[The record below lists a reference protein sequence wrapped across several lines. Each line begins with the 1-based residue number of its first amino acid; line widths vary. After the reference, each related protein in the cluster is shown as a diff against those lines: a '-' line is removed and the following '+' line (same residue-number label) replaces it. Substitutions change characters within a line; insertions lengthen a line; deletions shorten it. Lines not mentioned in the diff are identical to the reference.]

1 MKMVS
6 TALERL
12 RRHRLTVSEYLRMG
26 EVRILAPDAR
36 VELIEG
42 EIFDMAPIGSLHAG
56 TVTRLGRMLERAVGD
71 TALVYI
77 QNPVALSNYSAPQP
91 DLALLR
97 PREDFYTASHPGPTD
112 VLLMIEVADTTLR
125 DDREVKA
132 PLYAA
137 HGVPEYWIVDLEG
150 KGVHVFREPLSGQY
164 RQTFTAAGS
173 EALVPAELP
182 HVRIKASLAG
192 GWPSRRPVTI

>member
-6 TALERL
+6 AALERL

-26 EVRILAPDAR
+26 EARILAPDAR

-56 TVTRLGRMLERAVGD
+56 TVMRLGRMLERAVGD

-77 QNPVALSNYSAPQP
+77 QNSVALSNYSAPQP

-97 PREDFYTASHPGPTD
+97 PREDFYTASHPGPAD
-112 VLLMIEVADTTLR
+112 VLLVIEVADTTLR

-137 HGVPEYWIVDLEG
+137 HGVPEYWIVDLED
-150 KGVHVFREPLSGQY
+150 KGVHVFREPQSGHY
-164 RQTFTAAGS
+164 RQIFTVAGS
-173 EALVPAELP
+173 EALVPVGLP
-182 HVRIKASLAG
+182 HVRIDVSK
-192 GWPSRRPVTI
+192 VF

>member
-26 EVRILAPDAR
+26 EARILAPDAR

-97 PREDFYTASHPGPTD
+97 PREDFYTASHPGPAD

-150 KGVHVFREPLSGQY
+150 KGVHVFREPQSGQY
-164 RQTFTAAGS
+164 RQTVTTAGS
-173 EALVPAELP
+173 EALVPVGLP
-182 HVRIKASLAG
+182 HVRIDVSK
-192 GWPSRRPVTI
+192 VF

>member
-26 EVRILAPDAR
+26 EARILAPDAR

-97 PREDFYTASHPGPTD
+97 PREDFYTASHPRPAD

-150 KGVHVFREPLSGQY
+150 KGVHVFREPQSGQY
-164 RQTFTAAGS
+164 RQTFTAVGS
-173 EALVPAELP
+173 EALVPVGLP
-182 HVRIKASLAG
+182 HVRIDVSK
-192 GWPSRRPVTI
+192 VF

>member
-97 PREDFYTASHPGPTD
+97 PREDFYTASHPGPAD
-112 VLLMIEVADTTLR
+112 VLLVIEVADTTLR

-137 HGVPEYWIVDLEG
+137 HGVPEYWIIDLEG
-150 KGVHVFREPLSGQY
+150 KEVHVFREPLSGQY

-173 EALVPAELP
+173 EALVPVGLP
-182 HVRIKASLAG
+182 HVRIDVSK
-192 GWPSRRPVTI
+192 VF

>member
-1 MKMVS
+1 MNMVS

-26 EVRILAPDAR
+26 EARILAPDAR

-56 TVTRLGRMLERAVGD
+56 TVTRLGRILERAVGD

-97 PREDFYTASHPGPTD
+97 PREDFYTASHPGPAD
-112 VLLMIEVADTTLR
+112 VLLVIEVADTTLR

-150 KGVHVFREPLSGQY
+150 KGVHVFREPQSGQY
-164 RQTFTAAGS
+164 RQAFTAAGS
-173 EALVPAELP
+173 EALVLVGLP
-182 HVRIKASLAG
+182 HVRIDVSK
-192 GWPSRRPVTI
+192 VF

>member
-1 MKMVS
+1 MVS

-56 TVTRLGRMLERAVGD
+56 TVTRLGRMLERAVGA
-71 TALVYI
+71 ALVYI

-97 PREDFYTASHPGPTD
+97 PREDFYTASHPGPAD
-112 VLLMIEVADTTLR
+112 VLLMIEVADTTLHY
-125 DDREVKA
+125 DREVKA

-137 HGVPEYWIVDLEG
+137 HGVPEYWIIDLEG

-164 RQTFTAAGS
+164 RQTFIAAGS
-173 EALVPAELP
+173 GALVPVGLP
-182 HVRIKASLAG
+182 HVRIDVSK
-192 GWPSRRPVTI
+192 VF

>member
-1 MKMVS
+1 MVS

-12 RRHRLTVSEYLRMG
+12 RRHRLMVSEYLRMG
-26 EVRILAPDAR
+26 EARILAPDAR

-56 TVTRLGRMLERAVGD
+56 TVTRLGRMLERGVGD
-71 TALVYI
+71 AALVYI
-77 QNPVALSNYSAPQP
+77 QNPVVLGNYSAPQP

-97 PREDFYTASHPGPTD
+97 PREDFYTASHPGPAD
-112 VLLMIEVADTTLR
+112 VLLVIEVADTTLH

-150 KGVHVFREPLSGQY
+150 KGVHVFREPQSGRY
-164 RQTFTAAGS
+164 RQTFTAAGA
-173 EALVPAELP
+173 EALVPVGLP
-182 HVRIKASLAG
+182 DIRIDVSK
-192 GWPSRRPVTI
+192 VF

>member
-1 MKMVS
+1 MIN

-12 RRHRLTVSEYLRMG
+12 RRHRLMVSEYLRMG
-26 EVRILAPDAR
+26 EAGILAPDAR

-77 QNPVALSNYSAPQP
+77 QNPVVLSNYSAPQP

-97 PREDFYTASHPGPTD
+97 PREDFYTTSHPGPLD
-112 VLLMIEVADTTLR
+112 VLLLIEVADTTLH

-132 PLYAA
+132 SLYAT

-150 KGVHVFREPLSGQY
+150 KGVHVFREPQSGRY
-164 RQTFTAAGS
+164 RQTFTATGP
-173 EALVPAELP
+173 EVLVPVRLP
-182 HVRIKASLAG
+182 DVRIDVSK
-192 GWPSRRPVTI
+192 IF